1 MDIHQLK
8 LFVTLASTSHFGR
21 AADLCHVSPST
32 VSRNLKQLE
41 EDLDAKLVERDSR
54 TVELTPVGQDFL
66 AFAREV
72 LQQWETFQDSVAASA
87 TELKG
92 QISIYCSVTA
102 SYSFLFDILTDF
114 RVAHP
119 GIAIK
124 LHTGDPAQ
132 AVDRVLSGS
141 EDIAIAAK
149 PDKLPADIDFKL
161 ITRSNLTFI
170 VPKEHVAWR
179 NARSL
184 DWAHVPMI
192 TSEEG
197 ITRERLDG
205 WFRQQGVKP
214 DIYAEVKGHEAIV
227 SMVSLGFGVGVVP
240 KIVIDNSPL
249 ADRVATLEQQPD
261 LGPYDVGV
269 CVLQKRLKS
278 PIVAAFWE
286 GIGLEKKKA
295 R

>member
-1 MDIHQLK
+1 MDIQQLK
-8 LFVTLASTSHFGR
+8 LFTTLAATSHFGR

-41 EDLDAKLVERDSR
+41 DDLHAKLVERDSR
-54 TVELTPVGQDFL
+54 SVELTPVGHEFL
-66 AFAREV
+66 AFARQV

-132 AVDRVLSGS
+132 AMDRVLSGS

-149 PDKLPADIDFKL
+149 PDKLPADVDFKR

-170 VPKEHVAWR
+170 VPRDQQAWR
-179 NARSL
+179 DAKRL
-184 DWAHVPMI
+184 DWTQVPMI

-197 ITRERLDG
+197 ITRDRLDA
-205 WFRQQGVKP
+205 WFRRQGVKP
-214 DIYAEVKGHEAIV
+214 DIYAEVAGHEAIV

-240 KIVIDNSPL
+240 KIVVDNSPL
-249 ADRVATLEQQPD
+249 ADRIATLEQQPD
-261 LGPYDVGV
+261 LGPYDVGI
-269 CVLQKRLKS
+269 CVLRKRLKS

-286 GIGLEKKKA
+286 RIG
-295 R
+295 